1 MKRLT
6 IRFDEERLED
16 IRELARRKR
25 APMSG
30 LVRYALDRTFE
41 DELDVIAG
49 GRSLEEAPRDPS
61 NTMSPDEY
69 LQQRML
75 RQGRA
80 ATGHC

>member
-1 MKRLT
+1 MKRLA
-6 IRFDEERLED
+6 IGFDEERLED

-25 APMSG
+25 ASMSG
-30 LVRYALDRTFE
+30 LVRYALDKAFE

-49 GRSLEEAPRDPS
+49 ERSLEEALRDPS
-61 NTMSPDEY
+61 STMSLDEY
-69 LQQRML
+69 VQQRML